1 MLSAILALY
10 PAVDGILFDLPGG
23 IASAEAG
30 LGGPPPRCKLVSGD
44 FFEAVPE
51 GADAYV
57 LKKVLHDWS
66 DEDAVRILT
75 NCRRAMAAGGRVLVV
90 ETLIRQATRPTLSR

>member
-1 MLSAILALY
+1 M
-10 PAVDGILFDLPGG
+10 
-23 IASAEAG
+23 
-30 LGGPPPRCKLVSGD
+30 
-44 FFEAVPE
+44 PE

-75 NCRRAMAAGGRVLVV
+75 NCRRAMAPGGRVLVV
-90 ETLIRQATRPTLSR
+90 ETWFRQAMRPTLSR